1 MSVLDKVKSIT
12 NIFGNIFRRRY
23 CYDYSQSKGVIQI
36 SKDTLIA
43 FIEKYKGIRRLI
55 LVIVLWI
62 NIRIFLVTV
71 YMYKLYGS
79 VDTQWVIF
87 AGYWSAILGSFV
99 AFYTMARTGEF
110 KSYTP
115 YSRPGEWI
123 YSQSQQPKIKMS
135 TYCATEYTEKD
146 DPSLYNDNI
155 VEYTEPKEINGDIL
169 INGGINNVG
178 SR

>member
-1 MSVLDKVKSIT
+1 MSVLNKIRSLT
-12 NIFGNIFRRRY
+12 NIFGSIFRRGY
-23 CYDYSQSKGVIQI
+23 YDCLQPKSIFQI
-36 SKDTLIA
+36 SKEALIDT
-43 FIEKYKGIRRLI
+43 IEKYKGIRRLI
-55 LVIVLWI
+55 LAIVLWI

-79 VDTQWVIF
+79 IDTQWVIF
-87 AGYWSAILGSFV
+87 AGYWSAILGTFV
-99 AFYTMARTGEF
+99 AFYTMARTSEF

-123 YSQSQQPKIKMS
+123 NSQFQQPQIKMS

-146 DPSLYNDNI
+146 NPILYNDNV
-155 VEYTEPKEINGDIL
+155 VEYTELKEINGNIL
-169 INGGINNVG
+169 IKGDINNVG